1 MSLNL
6 IQDVL
11 AATPDKPA
19 LVFDGT
25 STSYRELAEAV
36 DGSAR
41 RLLSLGVSPGDRVA
55 IFMRNRPE
63 VVELYLACFRIGAI
77 AVPLNHRFQTDE
89 VVFAVD
95 HCTAKLLIVD
105 GPLLPVVQGV
115 DQVSP
120 SLAGVYVYGGA
131 PAGAANRWADVD
143 DATTSTDPTDPT
155 DSTVWPSVDDD
166 APAMILYTSGSTG
179 KPKGVTHTH
188 RSILAGA
195 TSRVTTQRLTAD
207 DVSLAATAVCH
218 VGAAFGVVFPNLLV
232 GGTVVILAESEP
244 DLFLDAL
251 QAHRPTRAVLLPT
264 QLLDAVVDPRAKD
277 VDFGCL
283 REIQCG
289 GDQIS
294 PDLYAEFAK
303 VAELELNQ
311 IYGMTECEGCCMNP
325 PFGLIKRGSVGLPR
339 EGVELRIVVAGEQA
353 TGADV
358 AAGETGEIWVRGDS
372 VMTGYW
378 DDPEHTDATFVD
390 GWLRTGDLG
399 RRDPDDYL
407 FFQGRI
413 KEIIIKGGSNIA
425 PGEVEDVLDA
435 HPDVELS
442 GVVGTPDARLGALVH
457 AFVELRH
464 GLAAPPTAQDLQA
477 FAAQRLAA
485 YKVPDRWT
493 FVTDLPRNQVGKIDR
508 HALHVRAIELDTAS
522 SGSQA
527 SSTAP

>member
-6 IQDVL
+6 LLKDAL

-19 LVFDGT
+19 LVFEET
-25 STSYRELAEAV
+25 STSYRALADAV
-36 DGSAR
+36 ERSAR
-41 RLLSLGVSPGDRVA
+41 GLLSLGVSPGDRVA
-55 IFMRNRPE
+55 IFMRNRSE
-63 VVELYLACFRIGAI
+63 FVELYLACFRIGAI

-95 HCTAKLLIVD
+95 HCAAKVLIVD
-105 GPLLPVVQGV
+105 GPLLPVVQNV
-115 DQVSP
+115 QEAVP
-120 SLAGVYVYGGA
+120 SLAGVYVYGDVPQGA
-131 PAGAANRWADVD
+131 TNMWADVVNAASGSID
-143 DATTSTDPTDPT
+143 
-155 DSTVWPSVDDD
+155 WPSVDED

-188 RSILAGA
+188 RSIFAVA
-195 TSRVTTQRLTAD
+195 SSHAVTQELTAD
-207 DVSLAATAVCH
+207 EVALAATAICH
-218 VGAAFGVVFPNLLV
+218 AGAAVGVVFPALLA

-251 QAHRPTRAVLLPT
+251 QEHRPTRTILLPA
-264 QLLDAVVDPRAKD
+264 QLLDAVVDPRAVD

-294 PDLYAEFAK
+294 PDLYLEFAK
-303 VAELELNQ
+303 VADLELNQ
-311 IYGMTECEGCCMNP
+311 LYGLTECEGASMNP
-325 PFGLIKRGSVGLPR
+325 SFGLIKRGSIGLPR
-339 EGVELRIVVAGEQA
+339 DGVEMRIVVAGQDA
-353 TGADV
+353 TGEDV
-358 AAGETGEIWVRGDS
+358 AAGRTGEIWIRGDS

-378 DDPEHTDATFVD
+378 DDPEHTAATFAD

-399 RRDPDDYL
+399 RRDDDGYL

-425 PGEVEDVLDA
+425 PGEVEDVLDE

-442 GVVGTPDARLGALVH
+442 GVVGTPDARLGSLVH
-457 AFVELRH
+457 AFVELKH
-464 GLAAPPTAQDLQA
+464 GRAVPPTEGDLKA
-477 FAAQRLAA
+477 FAAERLAA

-493 FVTDLPRNQVGKIDR
+493 FVTDLPRNNVGKIDR
-508 HALHVRAIELDTAS
+508 HALHVRAVELDA
-522 SGSQA
+522 
-527 SSTAP
+527 